1 MSVEL
6 HMAGALHPCGAENI
20 SRTGVLLI
28 ASPTN
33 PLQER
38 VDITLRLPGGGR
50 TIRIPGRIVRD
61 LTDASTGKRRIA
73 VAFLKPTAVQAADL
87 EALIARLLEAP
98 FPTTLGPLRVGAS
111 HSEIVKSL
119 ETLPLSQR
127 ISTAMRGGMR
137 EREALR
143 HDTAP
148 AVQEALAR
156 NPNLTLPEA
165 RAWAASTS
173 LLASTIPALAADAR
187 FARDEEFC
195 LALAANSRV
204 TVEIADG
211 LTAHFN
217 ALQVRR
223 LLGRPGISGALRSR
237 LLKRHPR
244 G

>member
-73 VAFLKPTAVQAADL
+73 VAFLEPTAVQAADL

-148 AVQEALAR
+148 
-156 NPNLTLPEA
+156 
-165 RAWAASTS
+165 ASTS